1 MVKIE
6 FLGPINKESM
16 NLDINN
22 LSQLSEIL
30 KNDKDIST
38 WLDSCAVAINDT
50 LISSKD
56 IELKD
61 GDRVSLLPPVCGGW
75 INGK

>member
-6 FLGPINKESM
+6 FLGPINKDNM
-16 NLDINN
+16 NLDIKN

-30 KNDKDIST
+30 KNDKEVST
-38 WLDSCAVAINDT
+38 WLDSCAVAINDS

-61 GDRVSLLPPVCGGW
+61 GDKVSLLPPVCGG
-75 INGK
+75 